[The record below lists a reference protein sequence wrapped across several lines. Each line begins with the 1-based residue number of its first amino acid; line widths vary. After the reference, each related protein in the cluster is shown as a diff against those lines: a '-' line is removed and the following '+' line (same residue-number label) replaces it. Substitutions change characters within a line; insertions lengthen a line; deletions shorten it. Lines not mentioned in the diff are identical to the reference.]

1 MNQMVYTES
10 STTMDNQPHNIEK
23 NLLVSI
29 VIGNYN
35 YEKFINQAIDSALN
49 QTYQNI
55 EVIVVD
61 DGSKDKSRDIIVSYG
76 NRLIPIFKENGG
88 QPSNYNAG
96 FAASRGELI
105 CFLDSDDIFL
115 PNKVADIVRIFESN
129 EEVSWCFHSLQL
141 VDAKCNPLE
150 LKIGTDYISAVC
162 DFRNRIKAGKIPP
175 YLPPSSAL
183 CFRRSLLEKILPMP
197 TTKSTPGS
205 DHYVKFMAVALTKG
219 FLLGSN
225 LTLQRIHDSNMGTL
239 RSDVQRV
246 RAREYLFTS
255 KWIRQEFPQFKK
267 FANKLCAVGIM
278 FSKNADNNDFENH
291 LLIQNY
297 LKTISLVEKF
307 NIDTIL
313 MYFFLRGRIEV
324 MLRKAKKTLE
334 LSKA

>member
-1 MNQMVYTES
+1 
-10 STTMDNQPHNIEK
+10 MDNQLHNLES
-23 NLLVSI
+23 NPLVSI

-35 YEKFINQAIDSALN
+35 YERFLNEAIDSALN

-55 EVIVVD
+55 EIIVVD
-61 DGSKDKSRDIIVSYG
+61 DGSKDKSRGIIASYG
-76 NRLIPIFKENGG
+76 DRLIPILKENGG

-96 FAASRGELI
+96 FAASRGDLI

-129 EEVSWCFHSLQL
+129 EEVGWCFHSLQL

-150 LKIGTDYISAVC
+150 LKIGTDYISGVC

-197 TTKSTPGS
+197 TTKLTPGS

-255 KWIRQEFPQFKK
+255 KWIRAEFPQFKK
-267 FANKLCAVGIM
+267 FANKLFAVGIM
-278 FSKNADNNDFENH
+278 FNNNAHNNDFENH
-291 LLIQNY
+291 QLIQNY
-297 LKTISLVEKF
+297 LKTISMVEKI
-307 NIDTIL
+307 NINTIL
-313 MYFFLRGRIEV
+313 MYYFLRSRIEL
-324 MLRKAKKTLE
+324 MLKKAKKTLE
-334 LSKA
+334 LSKV